1 MTKQILLAGAAAML
15 AALPASAI
23 TQAPSDGTAANY
35 AISATDMSG
44 LHFGLLARYGERAVT
59 YQGHDGEMTL
69 SRAGAYL
76 GYDGLRWFTV
86 YGFAGIAETK
96 ANDFFL
102 DGDTAVTF
110 GGGAWAYLIDDDQ
123 LDIMST
129 FSRFRVNLGG
139 EYAFTDS
146 NELFLGEAE
155 GFLTLELLNDSFF
168 TNDIFPGSI
177 GLFAGPV
184 FSYLHGD
191 ELKQDVDDAWGITVG
206 LSMTFSRRTYATGGM
221 DVFSD
226 NTVVY
231 ASAGFR
237 F

>member
-23 TQAPSDGTAANY
+23 TQAPADGTIANY
-35 AISATDMSG
+35 AITATDMSG
-44 LHFGLLARYGERAVT
+44 LHFGLLGRFGNRTVEYNGFEGELK
-59 YQGHDGEMTL
+59 L
-69 SRAGAYL
+69 SRGGVYL
-76 GYDGLRWFTV
+76 GYDALRWFTIF
-86 YGFAGIAETK
+86 GFAGVAETK
-96 ANDFFL
+96 SDDFGL

-110 GGGAWAYLIDDDQ
+110 GGGAWAYLIDNDQ
-123 LDIMST
+123 LDVMST

-139 EYAFTDS
+139 SYAFTDS

-155 GFLTLELLNDSFF
+155 GFLTFELLNDTFF
-168 TNDIFPGSI
+168 SNDIFPASI

-191 ELKQDVDDAWGITVG
+191 DVEQDVDDAWGVTVG
-206 LSMTFSRRTYATGGM
+206 LTMTFSRRTYASAGM
-221 DVFSD
+221 DVFADD
-226 NTVVY
+226 NVVY
-231 ASAGFR
+231 ASAGVR